1 MTKHLNAKKK
11 ICLIYTGGTIGM
23 IADEKGELGPPTN
36 PNDFLSL
43 APELSEIAEFD
54 FVPLMNKDSTNVV
67 PRDWTKMAH
76 CVYERLQSNLY
87 DGFVIVHGTDTMHF
101 SSSALSFALGPNLN
115 CPVVLTGA
123 QTIPEIKHG
132 DARINLLRAV
142 KVACQDLAEVVISF
156 GDFVFRGCRTQKK
169 DERKFDAFESPA
181 LFPIADITE
190 EILLNPLA
198 KRKSNDVEL
207 MELQPE
213 FAEGIIQL
221 GLIPGLIPSALE
233 PLLDQKSCS
242 GIVLQSFGAGN
253 VPDWEEYGFQ
263 EFIVKATKR
272 GVPIVI
278 TSQFPA
284 NSTLNSHYGPGL
296 RAIEAGAIPTGN
308 MTSAA
313 ATVKFRWALARA
325 RNNQENTLSSSQFV
339 ELRKLMAVPYVD
351 EMD

>member
-1 MTKHLNAKKK
+1 MSKKK

-23 IADEKGELGPPTN
+23 VSDEHGELRPPDN
-36 PNDFLSL
+36 PDDFLNL
-43 APELSEIAEFD
+43 APEMSELCDFD
-54 FVPLMNKDSTNVV
+54 FLAIQNKDSTNIV
-67 PRDWTKMAH
+67 PRDWTEMAQ
-76 CVYERLQSNLY
+76 CVNGQIAKNEY

-101 SSSALSFALGPNLN
+101 SSSALAFAFGPNLN
-115 CPVVLTGA
+115 VPVVLTGA

-132 DARINLLRAV
+132 DARVNLLRAV
-142 KVACQDLAEVVISF
+142 KVASEDLAEVVISF
-156 GDFVFRGCRTQKK
+156 GDFVFRGSRTQKK

-190 EILLNPLA
+190 DILLNPLA
-198 KRKSNDVEL
+198 KRKKKDPKPIEFH
-207 MELQPE
+207 PE
-213 FAEGIIQL
+213 FAEGIVQL
-221 GLIPGLIPSALE
+221 GLIPGLLPSSLE
-233 PLLDQKSCS
+233 PLIDEGTCS

-253 VPDWEEYGFQ
+253 VPDWEEYGF
-263 EFIVKATKR
+263 EDFIKKSTLQGIPV
-272 GVPIVI
+272 VI

-313 ATVKFRWALARA
+313 ATVKFRWALARVGKGDDI
-325 RNNQENTLSSSQFV
+325 TLNRKQFK
-339 ELRKLMAVPYVD
+339 ELRRLMAKPYVQ